1 MADFWAK
8 KHAADVGLGYLDML
22 WHTSRLSYSDDAR
35 FSNKGLSA
43 CEHVKE
49 IFKDTRVMDKDPD
62 FVMQVCKRTKD
73 AVSNH
78 PVLVVG
84 PWRQGK
90 SSLVNSLIWEESK
103 KKKLPEHLSPARTGR
118 RSRVTSK
125 VDLYGPIED
134 AEVGNIWLADTPGL
148 EPDEQHDIMGG
159 LRHELVRRGVSVAVF
174 TDILVLVI
182 AGTAQGMSTLSSNHF
197 MDWIKDTYAKAR
209 ETSSLCCT
217 ILPVVTHGDQIDA
230 DEQSGDI
237 ECVMQR
243 LAEIAAVPEGRAVAC
258 QAQTLIQEPFIVT
271 NHKLHHSG
279 ALLRNGEGKNIGA
292 FLAKIR
298 QHVREQC
305 SSHEFRLQWSH
316 YLTEDLEKMVNK
328 FHAEHPDEETER
340 RLFHRTLESILA
352 TYNKKPINLQSA
364 FPKPA
369 WSLLPM
375 IERELRG
382 EPTWQEK
389 RLKSTVALLPCPP
402 SQAAPVGVV
411 VCLATAGGKNT

>member
-1 MADFWAK
+1 
-8 KHAADVGLGYLDML
+8 
-22 WHTSRLSYSDDAR
+22 
-35 FSNKGLSA
+35 
-43 CEHVKE
+43 
-49 IFKDTRVMDKDPD
+49 MDKDPD

-209 ETSSLCCT
+209 EASSLCCT

-292 FLAKIR
+292 SSRRSGNMCASSAALTSFACSGLITSLKIWR
-298 QHVREQC
+298 RWSTSSMQSTLMRRPREGFSTAPWNPFWRPTTRSQLTF
-305 SSHEFRLQWSH
+305 SRPFR
-316 YLTEDLEKMVNK
+316 
-328 FHAEHPDEETER
+328 
-340 RLFHRTLESILA
+340 
-352 TYNKKPINLQSA
+352 
-364 FPKPA
+364 
-369 WSLLPM
+369 SLH
-375 IERELRG
+375 
-382 EPTWQEK
+382 
-389 RLKSTVALLPCPP
+389 
-402 SQAAPVGVV
+402 GV
-411 VCLATAGGKNT
+411 CCR